1 MTWRIYDT
9 EQRETWRVIMDL
21 EHEKGVALSDAIEE
35 DERFTFLF
43 YRERRDID
51 AFVVAVG
58 LSRGSVLE
66 GDSNAFIKEEL
77 GDICARVLGASE

>member
-21 EHEKGVALSDAIEE
+21 DHEKCVALSDAIEK

-43 YRERRDID
+43 YRERLDID
-51 AFVVAVG
+51 EIVIAVG

-66 GDSNAFIKEEL
+66 GDSNAFIKKEL
-77 GDICARVLGASE
+77 GDICVRVLGASE

>member
-1 MTWRIYDT
+1 MTWKIYDT
-9 EQRETWRVIMDL
+9 EQRERWRVIMDL
-21 EHEKGVALSDAIEE
+21 DHEKGVALSDAIEK

-51 AFVVAVG
+51 AFVIAVG

-66 GDSNAFIKEEL
+66 GDSNSFIKEEL